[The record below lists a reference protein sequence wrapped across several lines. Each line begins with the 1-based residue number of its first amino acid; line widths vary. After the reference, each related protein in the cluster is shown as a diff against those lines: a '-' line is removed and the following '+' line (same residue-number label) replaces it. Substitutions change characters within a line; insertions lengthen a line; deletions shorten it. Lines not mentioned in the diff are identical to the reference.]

1 MEKYIEGTGS
11 NIGSENCEDEIVVP
25 SLANLHEGEM
35 EKNQRHDFLDYEQ
48 HPSDDDIS
56 SCVEI
61 PFDRVAPLKF
71 ALQQFSSNR
80 FDLTIPKDYFDGGFV
95 FPPFYKMLHLK

>member
-1 MEKYIEGTGS
+1 MDYGK
-11 NIGSENCEDEIVVP
+11 
-25 SLANLHEGEM
+25 
-35 EKNQRHDFLDYEQ
+35 KN
-48 HPSDDDIS
+48 SDDNIP

-61 PFDRVAPLKF
+61 LFDSVAPLKF